1 MLPGVACSAGLKLDP
16 DELNS
21 FLPGPL
27 RFADAFLTPIL
38 SESYVVSKHHLHQ
51 LIDTTIASSNVFSMI
66 VLAGKHISEP

>member
-38 SESYVVSKHHLHQ
+38 PESYVVNKDHLHP
-51 LIDTTIASSNVFSMI
+51 LINTTIACSNVLS
-66 VLAGKHISEP
+66 